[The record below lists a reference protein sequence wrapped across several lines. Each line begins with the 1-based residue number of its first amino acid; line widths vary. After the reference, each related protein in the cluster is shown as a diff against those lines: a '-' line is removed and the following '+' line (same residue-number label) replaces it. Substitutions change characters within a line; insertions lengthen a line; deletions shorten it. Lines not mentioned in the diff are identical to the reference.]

1 MKSKVEKELNKKNK
15 IFDFKGLLHNFC
27 ANSQIE
33 LTQKQIINDD
43 PDLSSDVK
51 ELLIKC
57 LEKDEERAKKIDIDE
72 VIHLE
77 ENRRLGA
84 IRNSRATKTNTSR
97 KNNEVN
103 NSIKHYTKQNEN
115 GGRVDL

>member
-15 IFDFKGLLHNFC
+15 IFDFKGVFHNLF
-27 ANSQIE
+27 ANSQVK

-43 PDLSSDVK
+43 PELSSDVK

-57 LEKDEERAKKIDIDE
+57 LEKQEERAKNIDLDE

-77 ENRRLGA
+77 ENRRLGS
-84 IRNSRATKTNTSR
+84 IRNSRSTKSNDL
-97 KNNEVN
+97 KENNELN
-103 NSIKHYTKQNEN
+103 NSSNHYIDQKTQ
-115 GGRVDL
+115 GR